1 MMFDMIDDPTYS
13 ILQPQNVMYATFLE
27 VISDC

>member
-1 MMFDMIDDPTYS
+1 MIDDPTYS